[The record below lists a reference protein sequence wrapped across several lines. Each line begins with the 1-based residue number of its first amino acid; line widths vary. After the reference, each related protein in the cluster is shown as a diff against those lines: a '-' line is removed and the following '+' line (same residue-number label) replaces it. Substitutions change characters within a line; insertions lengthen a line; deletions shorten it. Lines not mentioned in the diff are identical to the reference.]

1 MKTLAL
7 FNIVCLLLLRLVIL
21 EGVEVTQAF
30 PDNMTPGGE
39 YTVTF
44 NVKKG
49 SLQSFAKIQQELPEG
64 FEAVEPLESK
74 GATFSFKDQRVK
86 FIWMNLPADEEF
98 TISYKL
104 KVKDGVTGEFNVPAK
119 FAYIEN
125 DERQNFD
132 IDAVKINVAQEPIAS
147 NDGGND
153 TGSQGET
160 GDTGT
165 GDGGNEGGDK
175 PEKQPEPPKVS
186 ADRSIKKLT
195 GTEFEVT
202 LKMKKADLEGY
213 GKIEETLPDDFV
225 ATEMESASGMFSYSG
240 NVMKVV
246 WMALPKKKT
255 LELKYKM
262 TYMGTMKT
270 EMNVHGKLSYIFNDQ
285 TLSADIEPSKFDVE
299 PSTEMALDGG
309 DNTGDTENTGDN
321 NSGTGD
327 TEGGDTNTGDSGS
340 ENTGSGD
347 TNTGYTNTGDTG
359 STETGNNGDS
369 NTGDTGDN
377 NTEGITSTPAP
388 EKEVSYKVQICAAHR
403 TVESSYFRSKY
414 GLQDAF
420 ATELHE
426 GWTKYVIG
434 QYKVYKEARDKRN
447 NVWSANSINDAFVTA
462 YNSGQRITVQEAL
475 MISKQQWFK

>member
-7 FNIVCLLLLRLVIL
+7 FNIVCLLLLRLVIV
-21 EGVEVTQAF
+21 EGVEVTQSF

-86 FIWMNLPADEEF
+86 FIWMNLPPDEEF
-98 TISYKL
+98 TITYKL
-104 KVKDGVTGEFNVPAK
+104 KVKDGITGEFNVPAK

-125 DERQNFD
+125 DERQNYEMP
-132 IDAVKINVAQEPIAS
+132 AVTVNVANEPLAA
-147 NDGGND
+147 ND
-153 TGSQGET
+153 TGNE
-160 GDTGT
+160 
-165 GDGGNEGGDK
+165 GGNEGGDDNSQPENTDTETNTDKGEDK
-175 PEKQPEPPKVS
+175 PEKQPEPPKVG
-186 ADRSIKKLT
+186 ADRSIKKIS

-202 LKMKKADLEGY
+202 LKVKKADLEGY

-225 ATEMESASGMFSYSG
+225 ATEMESASGMFSYSD

-262 TYMGTMKT
+262 SYLGNMKT
-270 EMNVHGKLSYIFNDQ
+270 EMNVQGKLSYIFNDQ
-285 TLSADIEPSKFDVE
+285 TLSAAIDPSTFDVE

-309 DNTGDTENTGDN
+309 DETTDT
-321 NSGTGD
+321 
-327 TEGGDTNTGDSGS
+327 GS
-340 ENTGSGD
+340 EDTDSGD
-347 TNTGYTNTGDTG
+347 TGSEDTNTGDTG
-359 STETGNNGDS
+359 SEDTKTSDTNAGNSTTEDTGSTDTESNDGNNSD
-369 NTGDTGDN
+369 
-377 NTEGITSTPAP
+377 TEGITSTPAP

-403 TVESSYFRSKY
+403 TVGSTYFRNKY

-434 QYKVYKEARDKRN
+434 QYKVYKDARDKRN
-447 NVWSANSINDAFVTA
+447 NVWASNSINDAFVTA